1 MVSKPLQGMIVIDF
15 SQFLSGPY
23 AGLRLADLGARII
36 KIERPDGGDLC
47 RRLYISNLELD
58 GDSTLFHSINRNK
71 ESFAADLKNESDR
84 RDVLR
89 LLEKADILIQNY
101 RPGIIERLGFGYDEV
116 KALNPRILYGSIS
129 GYGEEG
135 PFAGKPGQDL
145 LVQSLSG
152 LAWMSGAGAGPVPF
166 GLAIADM
173 MAGAHLVQGLLAAAV
188 RRSVTGLGA
197 KVEVNLLESTLDT
210 MQEVWADLLQQ
221 PDAGQ
226 HRSGAA
232 KRLRPRRS
240 APYGIY
246 ATADGYM
253 ALGACSVPAVGRA
266 VGLHELERYDDPGAW
281 TTCRDE
287 IRRQLQAHLAQ
298 KPTAAWLALLEPEG
312 IPCAEALDWR
322 RLLRHDAFRALRM
335 TQQVRRPSGAKLQAL
350 CCPIRIDGQRFASPV
365 GSPRIEEHNE
375 EIRKELAAGGL
386 FPVPG
391 PRADMDEGGLR

>member
-23 AGLRLADLGARII
+23 AGLRLADLGARVI

-47 RRLYISNLELD
+47 RRLYISNLQLD
-58 GDSTLFHSINRNK
+58 GDSTLFHAINRNK
-71 ESFAADLKNESDR
+71 ESFAADLKNAQDR

-89 LLEKADILIQNY
+89 LLEKADMMIQNF

-116 KALNPRILYGSIS
+116 KAINPRILYGSIS
-129 GYGEEG
+129 GYGETG

-152 LAWMSGAGAGPVPF
+152 IAWMSGGDAAGPVPF

-210 MQEVWADLLQQ
+210 MQEVWADLLQR

-226 HRSGAA
+226 RRNGAA
-232 KRLRPRRS
+232 YLRLQRP

-266 VGLHELERYDDPGAW
+266 VGLPALERYDDPGAW
-281 TTCRDE
+281 TSCRDE
-287 IRRQLQAHLAQ
+287 IRRQLQAHLARR
-298 KPTAAWLALLEPEG
+298 PTAAWLARLEPEG
-312 IPCAEALDWR
+312 IPCAETLDWR

-335 TQQVRRPSGAKLQAL
+335 TQQVRRPSGAGLQAL

-365 GSPRIEEHNE
+365 GSPRIGEHSE
-375 EIRKELAAGGL
+375 AIREELAAGGL

-391 PRADMDEGGLR
+391 SRADEDKGG